1 MRGAAHSHC
10 WHTQSLSAQP
20 WQIHFLRGRHSLSAL
35 SFHPHSLSAL
45 SFHPH
50 SAEFSPSQMQNS
62 IVDSKTCGDC
72 EASLSM
78 SKIRTREGCRTT
90 RMASK
95 KRMLER
101 NASRG
106 PQGTRRTNE
115 ERGMSPANGSGQAL
129 APVPHPPA
137 AKKPHKAL
145 CENQRQGSRFKDC
158 GSSGLCEH

>member
-1 MRGAAHSHC
+1 
-10 WHTQSLSAQP
+10 
-20 WQIHFLRGRHSLSAL
+20 
-35 SFHPHSLSAL
+35 
-45 SFHPH
+45 
-50 SAEFSPSQMQNS
+50 MQNI

-78 SKIRTREGCRTT
+78 SKIRTREGYRTT

-106 PQGTRRTNE
+106 PQGMRRTNE
-115 ERGMSPANGSGQAL
+115 ERGMNPANGSGHAL
-129 APVPHPPA
+129 ARLKDLCEASLSVTHPPA
-137 AKKPHKAL
+137 PKKPDKAL